1 MKATTLISLAASFLL
16 IACGGG
22 GDHESTAPV
31 ATQAVPA
38 SASSSVSGLLD
49 YLTELVKAAADTL
62 EPVSLAGVQPVTT
75 ETEEPRAI
83 D

>member
-1 MKATTLISLAASFLL
+1 MKTKTLISLAASFVLV
-16 IACGGG
+16 ACGGG
-22 GDHESTAPV
+22 GDHEPAPPAV
-31 ATQAVPA
+31 NQVVPA
-38 SASSSVSGLLD
+38 SASNSVAGLLD